1 MSCHAKAFLQVGH
14 GSAVPLLTNGA
25 CTPDQ
30 VLIDKG
36 SLLPYDSTASGREP
50 KMIRLYCW
58 RSDGLLKQFYR
69 VTMGS
74 TLALLAAFLAW
85 APLRWTAFLVI
96 SPAIGLS
103 TLAFPWLG
111 LLLVAFAI
119 PLGPLLPLPIEG
131 AAADITELIVL
142 LVVAAWLARDVVYRA
157 IVIPH
162 PPLLLPALW
171 LLGVYLASLPGAWSP
186 QDGFIEMAKWVEGLI
201 VYLAVVALVPRS
213 RVPWLL
219 GALVLAPVIEALLGL
234 YQFVRAIG
242 PEPFQVFGR
251 FVRAYGTFRQPNPFG
266 GYMGLT
272 APVALSLAGWAMGRT
287 WQRWHTPQRWHSLI
301 LAAGLGAA
309 ASLITLGLLASWS
322 RGAWLGFATAVAAI
336 IAIRGWRVMAV
347 VGLAALVALA
357 VALLSGYTGDQVTAA
372 LANRLLGPEGSIT
385 LADPRTI
392 EITDVNF
399 ATVQRLAQWWAAW
412 GMLRDHP
419 WLGVG
424 IGNYAVAY
432 PAYALPRW
440 YEPLGHAHN
449 YYLNVAAEV
458 GGMGLLAYVFA
469 GVAALIWAGRQAVRL
484 QGWPQALAIGVLGM
498 LVHLSVHSL
507 VDNLYVQH
515 MLLHVALLMGALA
528 VQCHERGLHL
538 WTA

>member
-1 MSCHAKAFLQVGH
+1 MMRVC
-14 GSAVPLLTNGA
+14 
-25 CTPDQ
+25 
-30 VLIDKG
+30 
-36 SLLPYDSTASGREP
+36 
-50 KMIRLYCW
+50 CW
-58 RSDGLLKQFYR
+58 RSDKLLRQFYR
-69 VTMGS
+69 VAMGS
-74 TLALLAAFLAW
+74 ALAPLAAFVAW
-85 APLRWTAFLVI
+85 APLRWAAFLVV
-96 SPAIGLS
+96 SSAVGLS

-111 LLLVAFAI
+111 LLLVAFAV
-119 PLGPLLPLPIEG
+119 PLGSLLPLPIEG
-131 AAADITELIVL
+131 AAADITEPIVL
-142 LVVAAWLARDVVYRA
+142 LIVAAWLARDVVHRA

-201 VYLAVVALVPRS
+201 VYLAVVALLPRS

-219 GALVLAPVIEALLGL
+219 GALILVAVVEALLGL

-242 PEPFQVFGR
+242 PESFQVLGR

-272 APVALSLAGWAMGRT
+272 APVALSLAWWAMGRA
-287 WQRWHTPQRWHSLI
+287 WQRRHTPQRWRLLI

-322 RGAWLGFATAVAAI
+322 RGAWLGFATAVATI
-336 IAIRGWRVMAV
+336 IVMRGWRMIAI
-347 VGLAALVALA
+347 VGLAALVVLA
-357 VALLSGYTGDQVTAA
+357 TALLSGYTGDQVTAA
-372 LANRLLGPEGSIT
+372 LADRLFGPEFIAF
-385 LADPRTI
+385 ADPRTI
-392 EITDVNF
+392 EITNVNF

-412 GMLRDHP
+412 GMLRDYP

-458 GGMGLLAYVFA
+458 GGIGLLAYVFA
-469 GVAALIWAGRQAVRL
+469 GVTALVWVGRQAVHL
-484 QGWPQALAIGVLGM
+484 QGWSQALAIGVLGM
-498 LVHLSVHSL
+498 FVHLSVHNL
-507 VDNLYVQH
+507 FDNLYVQH

-528 VQCHERGLHL
+528 VQCHERGLHP